1 VTRHQSRKKNL
12 PARFRVRIVAW
23 LAGAALVAATFA
35 GYGLRDAFTPPV
47 LGEAAGVIA
56 VVFIVASL
64 VLMLRLPALARACG
78 GLETMYGLHRGFGLA
93 GYGFALAHPLLL
105 AWHSGW
111 SVLGYGDK
119 DFGFRS
125 GWTAALVLMVILLFT
140 FILKNRGYAIWRRVH
155 TLSMVAVLAM
165 AWHVAAYQSDLPL
178 AGRIVLAGLLALGVL
193 IPLLRHVLIDRGAL
207 STRFVVESVGHP
219 IEGVID
225 MHLKPARAAL
235 AIQPGQFVFARFQ
248 PGGSYR
254 GCGHFHPFT
263 ASAVGGDGSLRLSIK
278 ASGACTRAMQHVEP
292 GTEANLQGPF
302 GNLFQNVRESS
313 QVWIAGGIGVTPFLA
328 RVRALD
334 EQHVPVRL
342 FYFFDTIQDA
352 AYVEEL
358 EALARARPML
368 SLHCVATHGTPAMIG
383 SIFDALLPPW
393 NDKHY
398 VLCGSDGFTAFVR
411 AYLAEHRVK
420 PDAIAQER
428 FEFR

>member
-1 VTRHQSRKKNL
+1 VTRSQTKKKDL
-12 PARFRVRIVAW
+12 PARYRVRIAAA
-23 LAGAALVAATFA
+23 LAGLAVATVVFA
-35 GYGLRDAFTPPV
+35 GYALRGALTLPV
-47 LGEAAGVIA
+47 LGEAAGVVA

-64 VLMLRLPALARACG
+64 VLMLRLPVLAHICG

-93 GYGFALAHPLLL
+93 GYAFALVHPLLL

-111 SVLGYGDK
+111 SVLGFGTK
-119 DFGFRS
+119 DLGFRS
-125 GWTAALVLMVILLFT
+125 GWTAALVLMVILLCT
-140 FILKNRGYAIWRRVH
+140 FILKNRGYAIWRRIH
-155 TLSMVAVLAM
+155 SLSMIAVLAM
-165 AWHVAAYQSDLPL
+165 VWHVAAYQSDLPL
-178 AGRIVLAGLLALGVL
+178 AGRILLTGLLAVGIL
-193 IPLLRHVLIDRGAL
+193 IPFARHFLIDRGGL
-207 STRFVVESVGHP
+207 SARFVVESVGHP
-219 IEGVID
+219 TDDVID
-225 MHLKPARAAL
+225 MHLKPAGAAL

-248 PGGSYR
+248 PSGNYR

-263 ASAVGGDGSLRLSIK
+263 ASAVGSDGSLRLSIK
-278 ASGACTRAMQHVEP
+278 ASGACTRAMQHVET
-292 GTEANLQGPF
+292 GTAANLQGPF
-302 GNLFQNVRESS
+302 GNLFQHARENS
-313 QVWIAGGIGVTPFLA
+313 QVWIAGGIGITPFLA

-334 EQHVPVRL
+334 DQHVPVRL
-342 FYFFDTIQDA
+342 FYFFDAIQDA
-352 AYVEEL
+352 PYLEEL

-411 AYLAEHRVK
+411 AYLSEHRVR